1 MVTACLGSRCR
12 AATPAMV
19 AAIAAWSV
27 SSVMA
32 CPPVPAWQPG
42 GEERR
47 DVAETVVDGVA
58 GYGKHQHERG
68 PDDGSAPEGQHTIR
82 PYR

>member
-1 MVTACLGSRCR
+1 MVTACLGSRCL

-19 AAIAAWSV
+19 AA
-27 SSVMA
+27 M
-32 CPPVPAWQPG
+32 PAWLG
-42 GEERR
+42 VERDGLLAGAR
-47 DVAETVVDGVA
+47 LAAGREGRGDVTEAVVDGVA
-58 GYGKHQHERG
+58 GYGQHQHERG